1 MNAGDPRK
9 LDGPVIPPAMQVLY
23 RLTSRHYV
31 SQCLYTFVKIGVPD
45 AMGGEVLTPPEI
57 ATRLKM

>member
-9 LDGPVIPPAMQVLY
+9 VDGPGIHPALEVLS
-23 RLTSRHYV
+23 RLATRHCV

-45 AMGGEVLTPPEI
+45 AMGGEVLTPSEI
-57 ATRLKM
+57 AMRLKM